1 MKPTCFIIF
10 SIILLKTSS
19 TVYAGDSTSV
29 KKNEFGTTINPFAVV
44 MLGGS
49 LKNPEFGISYKRELK
64 PTVFLRSYAGFSY
77 RDIPHDFTDIRND
90 SMYIKDKYSY
100 REHIF
105 YERIGIEKRKQIRKN
120 VDFIMG
126 ADLVAKQV
134 VQEYK
139 TIQATYVKDSVAP
152 DPFDYVYYSDT
163 IISRS
168 KYNTFG
174 IGTGF
179 SVALM
184 FKLSQRLLLTA
195 ESRYNFYLT
204 RRKSDPDEQIGEPTF
219 KNSVSTSFNTENKL
233 FRINVTASYRF

>member
-1 MKPTCFIIF
+1 MKRTCFIIF
-10 SIILLKTSS
+10 SIILLKASS

-29 KKNEFGTTINPFAVV
+29 KKNEFGTTINPFAVLI
-44 MLGGS
+44 LGGS

-64 PTVFLRSYAGFSY
+64 PTVFFRSYAGFSF
-77 RDIPHDFTDIRND
+77 RDIPNDFIDIRND
-90 SMYIKDKYSY
+90 SMYTKDKYSY
-100 REHIF
+100 RERVF

-120 VDFIMG
+120 VNFILG

-134 VQEYK
+134 AQEYE

-152 DPFDYVYYSDT
+152 DPFDYRYYSDT

-168 KYNTFG
+168 EYNTFG
-174 IGTGF
+174 IGAGVSAAF
-179 SVALM
+179 M

-204 RRKSDPDEQIGEPTF
+204 RRKLDRNEQIGEPTF
-219 KNSVSTSFNTENKL
+219 KNTVSTSLNSENKL
-233 FRINVTASYRF
+233 FLINVTASYRF